1 MTDKTNETS
10 FPNFLQVKAS
20 SKQIRAGKVN
30 HFSTDHESKT
40 ACKLVLRRRP
50 QSQGRGKLT
59 RSASQGRVGEDLGNE
74 VAQLQARPLVNKKTD
89 PIISPPPRIKPPS
102 KSIEMNSIYHDVLM
116 LNYY

>member
-30 HFSTDHESKT
+30 YFSTDHESKT

-59 RSASQGRVGEDLGNE
+59 RSASQGRVGEDFGNE
-74 VAQLQARPLVNKKTD
+74 VAQLQARPLVNKKTH
-89 PIISPPPRIKPPS
+89 PIISPPRIKHPS

>member
-1 MTDKTNETS
+1 MTDKTNETT
-10 FPNFLQVKAS
+10 FPNFLLVKAS
-20 SKQIRAGKVN
+20 SKQILAEKVN

-59 RSASQGRVGEDLGNE
+59 KRSAPQGRVGGDLGNE
-74 VAQLQARPLVNKKTD
+74 VAQLQARPLVNKKTH
-89 PIISPPPRIKPPS
+89 PNISPPRIKPPS

>member
-74 VAQLQARPLVNKKTD
+74 VAQLQARPLVNKKTH
-89 PIISPPPRIKPPS
+89 PIISPPRIKPPS

>member
-40 ACKLVLRRRP
+40 VCKLVLRRRP

-74 VAQLQARPLVNKKTD
+74 VAQLQARPLATS
-89 PIISPPPRIKPPS
+89 SPRRFSPGKSALGTRLPS
-102 KSIEMNSIYHDVLM
+102 CRPVPL
-116 LNYY
+116 